1 MSIFSTNQARQFYV
15 ATASTKDSQS
25 GKYTTPDALGKIAV
39 VKTAEGAYIQH
50 FGKGGLTRSDL
61 ITNIIS
67 ANVTPAA
74 KMNKTLKSFTVAITN
89 DPVANEDYILKIAF
103 KQFINAADDSVYT
116 KFGMVHATSG
126 MTKSAF
132 YKELAL
138 SLAKNFS
145 REASNLVKIKIKTS
159 TAATE
164 VTANTKLDGTA
175 YTGVVIEE
183 VAQDWVLGVLP
194 QVPVYF
200 DVLAGD
206 WGTVTPGTAGTLNNG
221 KDIADLEYFC
231 MGERGDIYRG
241 VGYPNNIK
249 TEYMV
254 NPDSAYAVLDIH
266 YAYEGA
272 NEAVQKSEKTLT
284 IVSTTEAILNEI
296 KTAITA

>member
-1 MSIFSTNQARQFYV
+1 MSIFSTNQARQLYV
-15 ATASTKDSQS
+15 ATASTKDASS
-25 GKYTTPDALGKIAV
+25 GKYSAPDALGEVAV
-39 VKTAEGAYIQH
+39 VKTAEGVYIQH

-74 KMNKTLKSFTVAITN
+74 KMNKTLKSFTVTIN
-89 DPVANEDYILKIAF
+89 SDPVANEDYILKVAF
-103 KQFINAADDSVYT
+103 RQFINAADDSIYT

-126 MTKSAF
+126 MSKSNF

-145 REASNLVKIKIKTS
+145 REASKLVKIKLGT
-159 TAATE
+159 TE
-164 VTANTKLDGTA
+164 VTGDTKAESLTGT
-175 YTGVVIEE
+175 YTSVVIEE
-183 VAQDWVLGVLP
+183 VAQEWVLGVLP

-206 WGTVTPGTAGTLNNG
+206 WGTVVKGTAGTLNNG

-241 VGYPNNIK
+241 AGYPNNIK

-254 NPDSAYAVLDIH
+254 NPESAYAVLDIH
-266 YAYEGA
+266 YAYVGA
-272 NEAVQKSEKTLT
+272 NEGVQKSEKTLT
-284 IVSTTEAILNEI
+284 IVSTTESILNEI

>member
-25 GKYTTPDALGKIAV
+25 GKYSAPDALGEIAV

-50 FGKGGLTRSDL
+50 FGKAGLTRSDL

-74 KMNKTLKSFTVAITN
+74 KMTKTLKSYTVTINN
-89 DPVANEDYILKIAF
+89 DPVANEDYILKVAF
-103 KQFINAADDSVYT
+103 RQFVNAADDSIYT

-159 TAATE
+159 SASTE
-164 VTANTKLDGTA
+164 VTANTELTGTA
-175 YTGVVIEE
+175 YTGVIIEE
-183 VAQDWVLGVLP
+183 VEQEWTLGVLP
-194 QVPVYF
+194 RVPVYF

-206 WGTVTPGTAGTLNNG
+206 WGNVVKGTAGTLNNG

-254 NPDSAYAVLDIH
+254 NSDSAYAVLDIH
-266 YAYEGA
+266 YAYVGA
-272 NEAVQKSEKTLT
+272 NEGVQKSEKILT
-284 IVSTTEAILNEI
+284 IVSTTESILNEI
-296 KTAITA
+296 KAAIA